1 MLTMSLE
8 FGSYNCWKG
17 QEIGKGVFL
26 EAAKGQGCA
35 GQPGQGRWTGKQQVT
50 RLESGTS
57 KLEAKY
63 AGFVATCLS
72 RPVADT

>member
-1 MLTMSLE
+1 
-8 FGSYNCWKG
+8 
-17 QEIGKGVFL
+17 VFL